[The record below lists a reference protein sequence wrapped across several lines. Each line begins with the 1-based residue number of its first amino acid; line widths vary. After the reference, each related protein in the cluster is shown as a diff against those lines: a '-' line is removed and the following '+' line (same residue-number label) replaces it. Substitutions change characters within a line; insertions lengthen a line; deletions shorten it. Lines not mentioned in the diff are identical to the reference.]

1 MTEKIVAARRSKVGI
16 TRSTGTMKNR
26 TAGIGVTSF
35 DALCWTRGRGLRKGT
50 DRCGDAVGE

>member
-26 TAGIGVTSF
+26 TAGIGVRT
-35 DALCWTRGRGLRKGT
+35 AATH
-50 DRCGDAVGE
+50 GDAA